1 MPLEI
6 KETAV
11 SQLSPRKTLKF
22 WNEWFLAL
30 ETPSSEGWMNLR
42 NQWRKEKLSSLSW
55 FPLDCASC
63 TRLRMGMIL
72 KPLRQ
77 ECRKSKEGYK
87 QRDLGSRVMALTVP
101 GTFVLVE
108 SLCNHSQLS
117 SIPLSEDEISLTV
130 QKWGRPWPPRGG
142 IFEKQAF
149 PLLRVT
155 PFREG

>member
-1 MPLEI
+1 
-6 KETAV
+6 
-11 SQLSPRKTLKF
+11 
-22 WNEWFLAL
+22 
-30 ETPSSEGWMNLR
+30 
-42 NQWRKEKLSSLSW
+42 
-55 FPLDCASC
+55 
-63 TRLRMGMIL
+63 MGMVL

-77 ECRKSKEGYK
+77 ECRKSYQGYK

-130 QKWGRPWPPRGG
+130 QKGGRPWPPRGG